1 MSNYEN
7 LGYRW
12 ELRMQTSTGGLV
24 VLAVLAASVVAQL
37 STWRGLQ
44 RINVA
49 TIVRERSL

>member
-12 ELRMQTSTGGLV
+12 ELRMQTSRVGFV
-24 VLAVLAASVVAQL
+24 VLAVLAGPS
-37 STWRGLQ
+37 SRTWRGLQ